1 MKYGRGDG
9 GGLEPI
15 VSTDAVRM
23 LSVVMWIACI
33 VLYSTVRYARTATE
47 EWGEVMWL
55 GWVRCERE
63 RE

>member
-33 VLYSTVRYARTATE
+33 VLYCTAQYGMHGPRQKN
-47 EWGEVMWL
+47 GE
-55 GWVRCERE
+55 R
-63 RE
+63 